1 MAKVMISLPDEF
13 LKAVDAV
20 SRAEHRTRSEL
31 IREAVRAYL
40 QKGQPYM
47 RPIDNPAVQQAFES
61 IRATKWR
68 GTFDSTQLIRRLRET
83 RYAR

>member
-13 LKAVDAV
+13 LKAVDAA

-31 IREAVRAYL
+31 IREAVRAYFR
-40 QKGQPYM
+40 KGQPYK
-47 RPIDNPAVQQAFES
+47 RPIDNHAIRQACES

-68 GTFDSTQLIRRLRET
+68 GKFDSTQLIRRMRET